1 VRLTKVSPIRGAVKW
16 TSSEQGNL
24 PAPSS
29 RGRPFSKGNP
39 GRMPGSKNRTTIV
52 AEALLKGQE
61 DELIRKAIELA
72 KAGDGPMLKFLL
84 DRVLPRERSVQFDLP
99 SINSASVDALRAIIA
114 AVGNGQIAPNEAA
127 SLASLVAA
135 SARTINVAELELR
148 LENLEKRAE
157 ENVII
162 LENKLKR

>member
-1 VRLTKVSPIRGAVKW
+1 MDEFTERKRLS
-16 TSSEQGNL
+16 
-24 PAPSS
+24 APGS
-29 RGRPFSKGNP
+29 RGRPFSKGNL

-52 AEALLKGQE
+52 AEALLKGEE

-72 KAGDGPMLKFLL
+72 KAGDVQMLKFLL
-84 DRVLPRERSVQFDLP
+84 DRILPKERSVYVGLP
-99 SINSASVDALRAIIA
+99 PMGRANDAVDALGAIIDA
-114 AVGNGQIAPNEAA
+114 TGNGQIAPNEASA
-127 SLASLVAA
+127 LATLVEAFV
-135 SARTINVAELELR
+135 RTINVAELELR